1 MEHAGWNA
9 TTVRDIV
16 PDEVRAL
23 KQQFAGDLA
32 LGGPQIASQLLPY
45 DYLIAEF
52 HVNVMPVAIGA
63 GTPMFPAG

>member
-23 KQQFAGDLA
+23 RQQCAGDLA
-32 LGGPQIASQLLPY
+32 VGGPQIASQLLPY

-52 HVNVMPVAIGA
+52 HVNVLRYARDAA
-63 GTPMFPAG
+63 G